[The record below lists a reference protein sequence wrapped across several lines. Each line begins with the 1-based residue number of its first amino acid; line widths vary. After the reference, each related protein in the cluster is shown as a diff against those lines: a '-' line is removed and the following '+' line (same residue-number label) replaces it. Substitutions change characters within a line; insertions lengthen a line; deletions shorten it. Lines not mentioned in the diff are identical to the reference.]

1 MSRSLWSLLLESH
14 SVVLHSRG
22 GQLERMERKKGD
34 PYPIGQ
40 SRGLPWVQAFNL
52 AKVAGSLE
60 MMTRKAMGV
69 RYQTSSRL
77 PGGEDPNLHIVLPF
91 CWMPVTGQSISFSV
105 PSSPW
110 GFLYPCEP
118 PVTKHTALLSWIL
131 CLSSQ
136 THTDSQMGSADHL
149 ASSSLRN
156 DVPTPNS
163 PVSPKSGVSI
173 QPLLHQ
179 ARLWQ

>member
-1 MSRSLWSLLLESH
+1 
-14 SVVLHSRG
+14 
-22 GQLERMERKKGD
+22 MERKKGD
-34 PYPIGQ
+34 PYPTGQ
-40 SRGLPWVQAFNL
+40 SRGLPRAQAFNL

-60 MMTRKAMGV
+60 MMARKALGV
-69 RYQTSSRL
+69 RYQTSRRL
-77 PGGEDPNLHIVLPF
+77 PGGEDPNFTSF
-91 CWMPVTGQSISFSV
+91 CLFVWMPVTGQSISFSV

-110 GFLYPCEP
+110 GFLYHCEP

-136 THTDSQMGSADHL
+136 THTDSPMGSADHL
-149 ASSSLRN
+149 ASSSPRN

-163 PVSPKSGVSI
+163 PVSLKSGASI

-179 ARLWQ
+179 AHLWQ